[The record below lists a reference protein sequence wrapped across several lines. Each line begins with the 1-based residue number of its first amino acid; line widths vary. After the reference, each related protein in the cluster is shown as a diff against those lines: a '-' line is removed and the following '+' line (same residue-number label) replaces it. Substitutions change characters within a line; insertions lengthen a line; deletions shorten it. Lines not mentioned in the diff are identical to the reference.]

1 MTSENYG
8 VRDRSDLSG
17 EHTQEQDETLHDL
30 KIHRSDRN
38 SRYFST
44 KSNNFYSDK
53 FPIISDIF
61 HVSGGDGEGDF
72 EDAQLAP
79 ATTQSPTVE

>member
-8 VRDRSDLSG
+8 VRDQSDLSG

-38 SRYFST
+38 SKHFFHVEPQ
-44 KSNNFYSDK
+44 FYSGEI
-53 FPIISDIF
+53 PVISDIIYG
-61 HVSGGDGEGDF
+61 SGGDHEDDF
-72 EDAQLAP
+72 EDDHLIQRAC
-79 ATTQSPTVE
+79 TMSR